1 MRPSSTGMVETGGA
15 AIGSSYPAG
24 MRRVAAIGVVV
35 LVLALLVVA
44 QLALPGIAENRIR
57 DRLAED
63 GRVES
68 VHVSAFPAVKLL
80 WGKADRVTVRMASL
94 RANVGRLGDLLGRTA
109 DAGRVDATTREL
121 DVLTLRLR
129 GARLRK
135 RDGRLEGE
143 ATVTDA
149 DLRSALPQ
157 GFDVRPVASGAG
169 QLVLRGTATLF
180 GTTISANAVLL
191 AQDGKLKIA
200 PDVPF
205 GGFAALT
212 VFTDPHVHVDGVGA
226 RAAPGG
232 GFTLTA
238 RGRLR

>member
-1 MRPSSTGMVETGGA
+1 MRRLIAA
-15 AIGSSYPAG
+15 AIVLA
-24 MRRVAAIGVVV
+24 VLVV
-35 LVLALLVVA
+35 LAAAA
-44 QLALPGIAENRIR
+44 QLLLPGIAEDRIR
-57 DRLAED
+57 DRLAHD

-68 VHVSAFPAVKLL
+68 VRVSAFPAVRLL
-80 WGKADRVTVRMASL
+80 WGHADRVTVRMANT
-94 RANVGRLGDLLGRTA
+94 RAGVGRLGDLIGRTA
-109 DAGRVDATTREL
+109 DAGRVDASTREL

-129 GARLRK
+129 DAQLRK
-135 RDGRLEGE
+135 RGNRLVGE

-149 DLRSALPQ
+149 DLRAALPP
-157 GFDVRPVASGAG
+157 GFAVRPVTSADG

-191 AQDGKLKIA
+191 AQDGRLKIA

-212 VFTDPHVHVDGVGA
+212 VFSDPHVHVDGVGA

-232 GFTLTA
+232 FTLTA
-238 RGRLR
+238 RGRLTG

>member
-1 MRPSSTGMVETGGA
+1 
-15 AIGSSYPAG
+15 
-24 MRRVAAIGVVV
+24 MRRIAAAAVLVVLAGLVAAQ
-35 LVLALLVVA
+35 LL
-44 QLALPGIAENRIR
+44 LPGIAENRLR
-57 DRLAED
+57 DRLARD
-63 GRVES
+63 GHVDS

-80 WGKADRVTVRMASL
+80 WGHADRVTVHMASV
-94 RANVGRLGDLLGRTA
+94 RTGTGRLGHLLASPG
-109 DAGRVDATTREL
+109 DAGRVDATAREL

-129 GARLRK
+129 DASLRK

-149 DLRSALPQ
+149 DLRAALPA
-157 GFDVRPVASGAG
+157 GFAVRPVASGNG

-180 GTTISANAVLL
+180 GATISANAVLL
-191 AQDGKLKIA
+191 AQDGSLRIA

-212 VFTDPHVHVDGVGA
+212 VFSDPHVHVEGVGA

-238 RGRLR
+238 HGRLAG

>member
-1 MRPSSTGMVETGGA
+1 
-15 AIGSSYPAG
+15 
-24 MRRVAAIGVVV
+24 MRRAAAIGVVV
-35 LVLALLVVA
+35 LVLVLLAVA

-57 DRLAED
+57 DRLAKD
-63 GRVES
+63 GHVES
-68 VHVSAFPAVKLL
+68 VRVSAFPAIKLL

-109 DAGRVDATTREL
+109 DAGRVDGTAREL

-129 GARLRK
+129 DARLRK
-135 RDGRLEGE
+135 RGNRLEGE

-149 DLRSALPQ
+149 DLRGALPP
-157 GFDVRPVASGAG
+157 GFDVRPIASANG

-180 GTTISANAVLL
+180 GTTISANAVLS
-191 AQDGKLKIA
+191 AQDGKLKVT

-212 VFTDPHVHVDGVGA
+212 VFDDPHVHVDGVAA
-226 RAAPGG
+226 RGAPGG
-232 GFTLTA
+232 FVVTA
-238 RGRLR
+238 RGHLT

>member
-1 MRPSSTGMVETGGA
+1 
-15 AIGSSYPAG
+15 
-24 MRRVAAIGVVV
+24 MRRLIAAASVLAVLVV
-35 LVLALLVVA
+35 LAVTA
-44 QLALPGIAENRIR
+44 QLVLPGIAENRIR
-57 DRLAED
+57 DRLAHD

-80 WGKADRVTVRMASL
+80 WGKADRVTVRMANV
-94 RANVGRLGDLLGRTA
+94 REAVGRLGDLIGRTA
-109 DAGRVDATTREL
+109 DAGRVDASTREL

-129 GARLRK
+129 DASLRK
-135 RDGRLEGE
+135 RGNRLVGE

-149 DLRSALPQ
+149 DLRSALPP
-157 GFDVRPVASGAG
+157 GFSVRPVASADG

-191 AQDGKLKIA
+191 AQGGRLRIA
-200 PDVPF
+200 PDLPF

-212 VFTDPHVHVDGVGA
+212 VFSDPHVHVDGVGA
-226 RAAPGG
+226 RAAAGG

-238 RGRLR
+238 TGRVTG

>member
-1 MRPSSTGMVETGGA
+1 MRRLIAA
-15 AIGSSYPAG
+15 AIVLA
-24 MRRVAAIGVVV
+24 VLVV
-35 LVLALLVVA
+35 LAATA
-44 QLALPGIAENRIR
+44 QLVLPGIAENRIR
-57 DRLAED
+57 DRLAHD

-80 WGKADRVTVRMASL
+80 WGKADRVTVRMANV
-94 RANVGRLGDLLGRTA
+94 RAAVGRLGSLIGRTA
-109 DAGRVDATTREL
+109 DAGRVDASTREL

-129 GARLRK
+129 DVQLRK
-135 RDGRLEGE
+135 RGNRLEGE

-149 DLRSALPQ
+149 DLRGALPP
-157 GFDVRPVASGAG
+157 GFAVRPVASANG

-191 AQDGKLKIA
+191 AQDGRLKIA

-212 VFTDPHVHVDGVGA
+212 VFSDPHVHVDGVGA

-238 RGRLR
+238 RGRLTG

>member
-1 MRPSSTGMVETGGA
+1 
-15 AIGSSYPAG
+15 
-24 MRRVAAIGVVV
+24 MRRIIAVAIVLAVLVVLAVAAQ
-35 LVLALLVVA
+35 LV
-44 QLALPGIAENRIR
+44 LPGIAENRIR
-57 DRLAED
+57 DRLARD

-68 VHVSAFPAVKLL
+68 VRVSAFPAVKLL
-80 WGKADRVTVRMASL
+80 WGKADRVTVRMANVRTGVGGLGSL
-94 RANVGRLGDLLGRTA
+94 IGRTA
-109 DAGRVDATTREL
+109 DAGRVDASTREL

-129 GARLRK
+129 DASLRK
-135 RDGRLEGE
+135 RGGQLEGE

-149 DLRSALPQ
+149 DLRAALPA
-157 GFDVRPVASGAG
+157 GFAVRPVASGNG

-180 GTTISANAVLL
+180 GATISANAVLL
-191 AQDGKLKIA
+191 AQDGRLKIA

-212 VFTDPHVHVDGVGA
+212 VFSDPHVHVESVGA

-238 RGRLR
+238 SGRLSG

>member
-1 MRPSSTGMVETGGA
+1 
-15 AIGSSYPAG
+15 
-24 MRRVAAIGVVV
+24 MRRIIAAAVALAV
-35 LVLALLVVA
+35 LVLLAVVA
-44 QLALPGIAENRIR
+44 QLVLPGIAENRIR
-57 DRLAED
+57 DRLAHD

-68 VHVSAFPAVKLL
+68 VRVSAFPAVKLL

-109 DAGRVDATTREL
+109 DAGRVDGTAREL

-129 GARLRK
+129 DARLRK
-135 RDGRLEGE
+135 RGGRLDGE
-143 ATVTDA
+143 ATVSDA
-149 DLRSALPQ
+149 DLRAALPP
-157 GFDVRPVASGAG
+157 GFAVRPVASADG

-191 AQDGKLKIA
+191 AQDGRLRIA

-212 VFTDPHVHVDGVGA
+212 VFSDPHVHVDGVGA
-226 RAAPGG
+226 RAAAGG

-238 RGRLR
+238 HGRLAG

>member
-1 MRPSSTGMVETGGA
+1 
-15 AIGSSYPAG
+15 
-24 MRRVAAIGVVV
+24 MRRIIAVAIVLAVLVV
-35 LVLALLVVA
+35 LAVVA
-44 QLALPGIAENRIR
+44 QLVLPGIAENRIR
-57 DRLAED
+57 DRLAHD

-68 VHVSAFPAVKLL
+68 VRVSAFPAVKLL
-80 WGKADRVTVRMASL
+80 WGKADRVTVRMTSVHTG
-94 RANVGRLGDLLGRTA
+94 VGGLGSLLGRTA
-109 DAGRVDATTREL
+109 DAGRVDASTREL

-129 GARLRK
+129 DASLRK
-135 RDGRLEGE
+135 RGGRLEGE

-149 DLRSALPQ
+149 DLRGALPA
-157 GFDVRPVASGAG
+157 GFAVRPVASGNG

-180 GTTISANAVLL
+180 GATISANAVLL

-212 VFTDPHVHVDGVGA
+212 VFSDPHVHVEAIGA

-232 GFTLTA
+232 GFILTA
-238 RGRLR
+238 RGRLSG